1 MTRRREVRDVMDDL
15 DLSRTVWRKSSYS
28 GNGGDCVEVASDGRL
43 VFVRDTKDHGQG
55 PIHCFTRAEWKAFTA
70 GVRAGEFD
78 LDESGR
84 LP

>member
-1 MTRRREVRDVMDDL
+1 MDAL
-15 DLSRTVWRKSSYS
+15 NWRKASYS
-28 GNGGDCVEVASDGRL
+28 AANGGCVEVAGHDGMIL
-43 VFVRDTKDHGQG
+43 VRDTKDHGRG
-55 PIHCFTRAEWKAFTA
+55 PVHRFTRARWETFTV

>member
-1 MTRRREVRDVMDDL
+1 MDAL
-15 DLSRTVWRKSSYS
+15 NWRKASYS
-28 GNGGDCVEVASDGRL
+28 ASNGGGCVEAAGHEGMVL
-43 VFVRDTKDHGQG
+43 VRDTKDHGRG
-55 PIHCFTRAEWKAFTA
+55 PVHRFTRAGWETFTS